1 MREPGLHR
9 GRAAE
14 RLVEAHEVVVRE
26 VEVHGGAWAFTPGM
40 ISEDIL
46 RWIQKSPWCAKIIVA
61 ANAEQERQRK
71 AALALQAEREGLGGS
86 SAA

>member
-1 MREPGLHR
+1 
-9 GRAAE
+9 
-14 RLVEAHEVVVRE
+14 
-26 VEVHGGAWAFTPGM
+26 M